1 VLGVEVGRLDG
12 RVGQLSA
19 LSQRSGLE
27 EMVQAALLEPGHT
40 TVALT
45 TPGARRRAA
54 VLVITPGGSA
64 FALVTGMP
72 ALDSGRTYQLWGF
85 VHGRPVSLGILG
97 RDPHTAP
104 FAIDPTVP
112 VGTFALTVEPAG
124 GSIGPTSPPVAES
137 ATAA

>member
-1 VLGVEVGRLDG
+1 MLGVEVGRLDG

-85 VHGRPVSLGILG
+85 VHGRPHQPTG
-97 RDPHTAP
+97 RRERHRGLSRDCRVRASRRCGESGYQDGKRCSRT
-104 FAIDPTVP
+104 TW
-112 VGTFALTVEPAG
+112 LTEMA
-124 GSIGPTSPPVAES
+124 
-137 ATAA
+137 